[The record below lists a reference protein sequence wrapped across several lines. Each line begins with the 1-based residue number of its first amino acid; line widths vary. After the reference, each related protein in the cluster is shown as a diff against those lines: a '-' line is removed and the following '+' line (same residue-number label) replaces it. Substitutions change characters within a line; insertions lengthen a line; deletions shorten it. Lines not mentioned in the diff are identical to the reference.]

1 MTTCEFFSERNK
13 ETPEE
18 MEGTVHDNGSASGGK
33 FLQTEYQNIKPR
45 NPSTEDWCIS
55 EDMKECD

>member
-1 MTTCEFFSERNK
+1 
-13 ETPEE
+13 

-33 FLQTEYQNIKPR
+33 FLETEYQNIKPR